1 MSEQRGFMNT
11 RGSPTLF
18 PPVVVASKGQGALL
32 WGCATA
38 LSLAPWL
45 SKLAWPL
52 KATFLG

>member
-1 MSEQRGFMNT
+1 MNT